1 MMKGEFMDDV
11 GLMKQKSVII
21 RYALGIFLVL
31 GLAVMIVSSL
41 IQFEIREV
49 QRKELLKNEQNIIG
63 AENTII
69 SNKINRISGDLLYVA
84 DCLRLNDDGTK
95 DYEDVEKQWLAFSNR
110 KTLYDQI
117 RFIDM

>member
-1 MMKGEFMDDV
+1 MDDV

-49 QRKELLKNEQNIIG
+49 QRNKGVNI
-63 AENTII
+63 
-69 SNKINRISGDLLYVA
+69 
-84 DCLRLNDDGTK
+84 
-95 DYEDVEKQWLAFSNR
+95 
-110 KTLYDQI
+110 
-117 RFIDM
+117 